1 MHFPSFSTFCAGLA
15 LSATLASQVV
25 MPTRPVDETPNRG
38 SKVGVNVADFTYY
51 SGEVVFK
58 DLMRSCSEWIPQL
71 IVGGPWNTGASFPQ
85 RTDGYPAS
93 LAPDQAVATLML
105 SGVSRY
111 PGGPYVV
118 LWDGDGDVEVR
129 WDANQTGRQGNRLT
143 CFVRPNQGFLLRII
157 RTNPANP
164 VRNVRVVAAHNEL
177 NHRSFPFQE
186 VFLNRWS
193 VAKVIRFMTWQKTGT
208 SYQSAWVDRTLPDY
222 YTQQGEHG
230 MAVEHM
236 VDLCNA
242 VNADP
247 WFCLPHLCT
256 DDYVRQFARLVS
268 GRLRPGLRA
277 YIEYSNE
284 CWNGSFVQARYCRD
298 MGVSLNLSTDPYEA
312 QLRYYSQRSVEV
324 FNVWG
329 TEMAR
334 PRTVRVLAGQNVNT
348 WATERVLDWRNA
360 AQNTDVWAVNAY
372 FGHALGDPVNQT
384 RVQNMTP
391 AAILAECAQD
401 IVPAMAF
408 SAQQRAVAQARGV
421 TMIAFEAGQHMVGFG
436 SASSNN
442 LLAARLIAANR
453 LPGMRQVY
461 DDFLTEWRRVGGGMC
476 CLYNTT
482 GAYGTY
488 GSWGMFEN
496 SLQSFWE
503 APKYLGVLD
512 FTVRNWNLP

>member
-1 MHFPSFSTFCAGLA
+1 
-15 LSATLASQVV
+15 
-25 MPTRPVDETPNRG
+25 
-38 SKVGVNVADFTYY
+38 
-51 SGEVVFK
+51 
-58 DLMRSCSEWIPQL
+58 
-71 IVGGPWNTGASFPQ
+71 
-85 RTDGYPAS
+85 
-93 LAPDQAVATLML
+93 
-105 SGVSRY
+105 
-111 PGGPYVV
+111 
-118 LWDGDGDVEVR
+118 
-129 WDANQTGRQGNRLT
+129 
-143 CFVRPNQGFLLRII
+143 
-157 RTNPANP
+157 
-164 VRNVRVVAAHNEL
+164 
-177 NHRSFPFQE
+177 
-186 VFLNRWS
+186 
-193 VAKVIRFMTWQKTGT
+193 
-208 SYQSAWVDRTLPDY
+208 
-222 YTQQGEHG
+222 
-230 MAVEHM
+230 
-236 VDLCNA
+236 
-242 VNADP
+242 
-247 WFCLPHLCT
+247 
-256 DDYVRQFARLVS
+256 
-268 GRLRPGLRA
+268 
-277 YIEYSNE
+277 
-284 CWNGSFVQARYCRD
+284 
-298 MGVSLNLSTDPYEA
+298 
-312 QLRYYSQRSVEV
+312 
-324 FNVWG
+324 
-329 TEMAR
+329 MAR